1 MQIVFAHIE
10 KKQYLCSRKT
20 IKMNHLRGYIV
31 LFVALLTTFG
41 AHAQFSR
48 LAGAIERERQMNEGA
63 TLLWGQRG
71 CEAQGYVVA
80 LGQDG
85 YYSVWNNNQR
95 QWQIATPAGSIL
107 IHILLYDPRAV
118 CIQRWTGSKWCIID
132 TQAHPNR
139 KGLYQNAEVVPY
151 SYDDVKCVS
160 HRAPIAVA
168 KGNGD
173 KRKWGLVTCNPATG
187 VWKHTV
193 KDEWDS
199 MKLKLS
205 GRDDVFYARAHKSGY
220 SALFALDGSVIAEGA
235 YDDLMIEDGLIKY
248 KQNGNW
254 AVLKP
259 FVVLP
264 NYTR

>member
-1 MQIVFAHIE
+1 MSHFRSHI
-10 KKQYLCSRKT
+10 
-20 IKMNHLRGYIV
+20 IFV
-31 LFVALLTTFG
+31 LMLLMTQS

-48 LAGAIERERQMNEGA
+48 LAAAIERERQMNEGA
-63 TLLWGQRG
+63 TLLWGERG

-80 LGQDG
+80 LGMDG
-85 YYSVWNNNQR
+85 YFSVWNNNAK

-151 SYDDVKCVS
+151 AYDDIKCVS
-160 HRAPIAVA
+160 YRAPIAVA
-168 KGNGD
+168 KGSGE

-193 KDEWDS
+193 DDEWES
-199 MKLKLS
+199 MRLKLS

-220 SALFALDGSVIAEGA
+220 SALFAVDGSVIAEGA
-235 YDDLMIEDGLIKY
+235 YEDLLIEDGLIKY
-248 KQNGNW
+248 KQNGQW

-259 FVVLP
+259 FVVQP
-264 NYTR
+264 NYKR